1 MTRTDSFASEDVS
14 NVEESDYEGELD
26 SDKVSEDEKVFALLT

>member
-14 NVEESDYEGELD
+14 NVESDYEGDLD
-26 SDKVSEDEKVFALLT
+26 PEKVKSSSQIVK